1 MKYMKPNIIWA
12 NLAVKDLE
20 RTTKFY
26 KSLGFQH
33 KGTQAGQLTSISFG
47 KNGFIINFFLKKVLE
62 TNSRSKISNTKSG
75 NEVIFTLC
83 AKTRKEVDDWVKI
96 VKNAGG
102 KITVKPYKIG
112 TGCTFVF
119 SDPDGHK
126 FNILLWPGM

>member
-1 MKYMKPNIIWA
+1 MKPNIIWA

-26 KSLGFQH
+26 KALGFKHNGLQSE
-33 KGTQAGQLTSISFG
+33 LTSFAFG
-47 KNGFIINFFLKKVLE
+47 KNNFIINFFLKKNLE
-62 TNSRSKISNTKSG
+62 INGRSKISDTKSG
-75 NEVIFTLC
+75 NEVIFTIS
-83 AKTRKEVDDWVKI
+83 AKTQKEIDDWVKI
-96 VKNAGG
+96 VKKAGG

-119 SDPDGHK
+119 ADPDGHK